1 MRRLVKHLQVFLRWL
16 IFKPTRPPSWTE
28 SAIISAPESRIEDGV
43 DYRRPL
49 VVPSDIQQQG
59 QEAVKRYLMESEQ
72 LYRGPFDM
80 PYRSA
85 ADMPMVP
92 ITDDPLRE
100 WDYQTR
106 GYVLTNCHAAY
117 QRNPVA
123 KRAVNVTR
131 QFAVGKGHTVK
142 TQNTKVQEIIDA
154 FRENPENNIMEYER
168 TFLQDL
174 IVDGELFIRFV
185 AENGETL
192 IIPTPPWYVRWI
204 VTDPGFF
211 RRVTAYKLE
220 YNNPQGDEYG
230 SYGEYVRMEVKPED
244 MLHVPIN
251 NHSYEL
257 RGRPDLYAILPWL
270 KAYKDWL
277 EDRYRQ
283 NKWRGALLWGV
294 KIIGAAAGVI
304 GAKVA
309 QYRKPPTPGSIVVHS
324 EKEEWSV
331 MSNPVA
337 ANDASEDGRQFRM
350 MAATGMD
357 LPEFML
363 GDGENANLAT
373 ATAQQ
378 LPSLWKFTDAQ
389 EIMKER
395 VWTPIYKRV
404 IQNAIDAKLLT
415 ETVTVEDSDGDPI
428 LDTNGEQQT
437 VDAVK
442 AFSVSYYDLLA
453 SDPKTL
459 AEALAVSVSNEWC
472 SNETA
477 AERMDF
483 DWQLEKKRIANEK
496 EQKRSESAQGK
507 EITPAD
513 LGVDPNADPNAPQQ
527 QGGQGAQQVPG
538 ENGTGQPGVAQQ
550 KAPVKA

>member
-1 MRRLVKHLQVFLRWL
+1 MRRLLKRLRGWL
-16 IFKPTRPPSWTE
+16 RPPSWTE
-28 SAIISAPESRIEDGV
+28 SAIITAPESRIEDGV

-49 VVPSDIQQQG
+49 MVPSDVQQQG
-59 QEAVKRYLMESEQ
+59 QEAVTRYLMESEQ

-85 ADMPMVP
+85 QDMPMVP

-106 GYVLTNCHAAY
+106 KYVLTNCHAAY

-154 FRENPENNIMEYER
+154 FRENPENNILEYER

-185 AENGETL
+185 AGKGDTEGETA
-192 IIPTPPWYVRWI
+192 IVPTPPWYVREI
-204 VTDPGFF
+204 KTDPEFF
-211 RRVTAYKLE
+211 RRIESYKLE
-220 YNNPQGDEYG
+220 YNNPQT
-230 SYGEYVRMEVKPED
+230 GEPVKMEVKPED

-277 EDRYRQ
+277 EDRHRQ

-395 VWTPIYKRV
+395 VWTSIYKRV
-404 IQNAIDAKLLT
+404 IQNAVAAGLLT
-415 ETVTVEDSDGDPI
+415 ETVTVEDADGDPI
-428 LDTNGEQQT
+428 LDTNGEKQT
-437 VDAVK
+437 VDAIK

-459 AEALAVSVSNEWC
+459 AEALTLAVSAEWC

-496 EQKRSESAQGK
+496 EQKRSEGAQGK

-513 LGVDPNADPNAPQQ
+513 IGVDPNAPPEQTA
-527 QGGQGAQQVPG
+527 GQGAETVPG
-538 ENGTGQPGVAQQ
+538 ENGTGQPGVARQ

>member
-1 MRRLVKHLQVFLRWL
+1 MKRLRSLWRRIH
-16 IFKPTRPPSWTE
+16 PATSTE
-28 SAIISAPESRIEDGV
+28 SRIIEAPESRIEDGV

-49 VVPSDIQQQG
+49 LVPETVQQQG
-59 QEAVKRYLMESEQ
+59 FQPLVKYLVESGQVPGRWVEQEH
-72 LYRGPFDM
+72 LYRGPFDA
-80 PYRSA
+80 PYRTAS
-85 ADMPMVP
+85 DLPMVP

-100 WDYQTR
+100 WDFQTR
-106 GYVLTNCHAAY
+106 KYVLTNCHAAY

-142 TQNTKVQEIIDA
+142 TQNLQVQEVIDA
-154 FRENPENNIMEYER
+154 FRDNPENNILEYER

-174 IVDGELFIRFV
+174 IVDGEIFV
-185 AENGETL
+185 RYQTEAGETL
-192 IIPTPPWYVRWI
+192 IIPTPPWYVPEI

-220 YNNPQGDEYG
+220 YNNPQT
-230 SYGEYVRMEVKPED
+230 GEPVQMEVKPED

-257 RGRPDLYAILPWL
+257 RGRPELYAVLPWL

-277 EDRYRQ
+277 EDRHRQ
-283 NKWRGALLWGV
+283 NKWRGALLWWV
-294 KIIGAAAGVI
+294 KIVGAASGVI
-304 GAKVA
+304 ASKVA
-309 QYRKPPTPGSIVVHS
+309 QYRKPPTSGSIAVTS
-324 EKEEWSV
+324 DKEEWSV
-331 MSNPVA
+331 LSNPVA

-350 MAATGMD
+350 MTATGMD

-378 LPSLWKFTDAQ
+378 LPSLMKFTDMQ

-395 VWTPIYKRV
+395 VWTPIYRRV
-404 IQNAIDAKLLT
+404 IQNAIDAELLPA
-415 ETVTVEDSDGDPI
+415 EVTVEDADGDPI
-428 LDTNGEQQT
+428 LDTNGKEQT
-437 VDAVK
+437 IEAIK
-442 AFSVSYYDLLA
+442 AFSVAYYDLLA

-459 AEALAVSVSNEWC
+459 ADALAIAVMNEWC

-496 EQKRSESAQGK
+496 EQKREDSAQGK
-507 EITPAD
+507 EITPD
-513 LGVDPNADPNAPQQ
+513 DIGVDPNAQ
-527 QGGQGAQQVPG
+527 QGGEQGAQPAPG
-538 ENGTGQPGVAQQ
+538 ENGTGQPGAT
-550 KAPVKA
+550 KEPVKA

>member
-1 MRRLVKHLQVFLRWL
+1 MRRLLKRLRGWL
-16 IFKPTRPPSWTE
+16 RPPSWTE
-28 SAIISAPESRIEDGV
+28 SAIITAPESRIEDGV

-49 VVPSDIQQQG
+49 MVPSDVQQQG
-59 QEAVKRYLMESEQ
+59 QEAVTRYLMESEQ

-85 ADMPMVP
+85 QDMPMVP

-106 GYVLTNCHAAY
+106 KYVLTNCHAAY

-154 FRENPENNIMEYER
+154 FRENPENNILEYER

-185 AENGETL
+185 AGKGDTEGETA
-192 IIPTPPWYVRWI
+192 IVPTPPWYVREI
-204 VTDPGFF
+204 KTDPEFF
-211 RRVTAYKLE
+211 RRIESYKLE
-220 YNNPQGDEYG
+220 YNNPQT
-230 SYGEYVRMEVKPED
+230 GEPVKMEVKPED

-277 EDRYRQ
+277 EDRHRQ

-404 IQNAIDAKLLT
+404 IQNAVAAGLLT
-415 ETVTVEDSDGDPI
+415 ETVTVEDADGDPI
-428 LDTNGEQQT
+428 LDTNGEKQT
-437 VDAVK
+437 VDAIK

-459 AEALAVSVSNEWC
+459 AEALTLAVSAEWC

-496 EQKRSESAQGK
+496 EQKRSEGAQGK

-513 LGVDPNADPNAPQQ
+513 IGVDPNAPPEQTA
-527 QGGQGAQQVPG
+527 GQGAETVPG
-538 ENGTGQPGVAQQ
+538 ENGTGQPGVARQ

>member
-1 MRRLVKHLQVFLRWL
+1 MRRLLKRLRGWL
-16 IFKPTRPPSWTE
+16 RPPSWTE
-28 SAIISAPESRIEDGV
+28 SAIITAPESRIEDGV

-49 VVPSDIQQQG
+49 MVPSDVQQQG
-59 QEAVKRYLMESEQ
+59 QEAVTRYLMESEQ

-85 ADMPMVP
+85 QDMPMVP

-100 WDYQTR
+100 WDFQTR
-106 GYVLTNCHAAY
+106 KYVLTNCHAAY

-154 FRENPENNIMEYER
+154 FRENEENNILEYER

-185 AENGETL
+185 AGKGDTEGETA
-192 IIPTPPWYVRWI
+192 IVPTQPWYVQEI
-204 VTDPGFF
+204 KTDPQFF
-211 RRVTAYKLE
+211 RRVEMYKLE
-220 YNNPQGDEYG
+220 YNNPQT
-230 SYGEYVRMEVKPED
+230 GEPVKMDVKPED

-337 ANDASEDGRQFRM
+337 ANDAGEDGRQFRM
-350 MAATGMD
+350 MAATGTD

-395 VWTPIYKRV
+395 VWTPIYRRV
-404 IQNAIDAKLLT
+404 IQNAVAARVLT
-415 ETVTVEDSDGDPI
+415 ETVTVEDADGDPI
-428 LDTNGEQQT
+428 LDTNGEKQT
-437 VDAVK
+437 IDAAK

-483 DWQLEKKRIANEK
+483 DWQQEKKRIANEK
-496 EQKRSESAQGK
+496 EQKRSEGAQGK

-513 LGVDPNADPNAPQQ
+513 IGVDPNAPSEQTA
-527 QGGQGAQQVPG
+527 GQGAETVPG
-538 ENGTGQPGVAQQ
+538 ENGTGQPGAA
-550 KAPVKA
+550 KEPVKA